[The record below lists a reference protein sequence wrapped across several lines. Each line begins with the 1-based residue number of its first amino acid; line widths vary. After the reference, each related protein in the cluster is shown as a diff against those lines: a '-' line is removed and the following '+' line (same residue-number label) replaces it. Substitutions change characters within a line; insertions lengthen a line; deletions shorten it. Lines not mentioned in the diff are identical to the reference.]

1 MNSASN
7 PNRARR
13 ASFARARTVTWWV
26 LTLIGAGV
34 GFVAGLFGAGGSA
47 VGTPLLHAAGVPAFY
62 ALASPLPVAI
72 PLALSATFAYRGS
85 GFIDRRLLVSA
96 AFFAIPATVVGA
108 LVTPLIG
115 GRILIAVTDVLV
127 VLIGMRF
134 VAGPPLPTRSE
145 ADARPT
151 YVRIAVLAI
160 AVGFVGGLLGNS
172 GGFLLAPLFVLVLR
186 LPLKTALATS
196 LALSAVLAIPGTI
209 THAAL
214 GHISWEV
221 VLAYGIGAIPA
232 AYLGARLALGMR
244 AGPLAKIYGVCLAVL
259 GVVLLATMA

>member
-1 MNSASN
+1 M
-7 PNRARR
+7 
-13 ASFARARTVTWWV
+13 WWV
-26 LTLIGAGV
+26 LTLIGAAV

-62 ALASPLPVAI
+62 AIASPLPVAI

-85 GFIDRRLLVSA
+85 GLIDRRLFVSTA
-96 AFFAIPATVVGA
+96 LIAIPATVVGA
-108 LVTPLIG
+108 LLTPLIG

-127 VLIGMRF
+127 VLIGVRF
-134 VAGPPLPTRSE
+134 VARPALPTRTGT
-145 ADARPT
+145 DAQPT
-151 YVRIAVLAI
+151 YVRIAALAI
-160 AVGFVGGLLGNS
+160 AVGLVGGLLGNS
-172 GGFLLAPLFVLVLR
+172 GGFLFAPLFVLALR
-186 LPLKTALATS
+186 LPLKAALATS

-214 GHISWEV
+214 GHISWGV

-244 AGPLAKIYGVCLAVL
+244 TASLAKIYGVCLAAL